1 MNEFAGRLNDLAGRI
16 DRLGPERRDPER
28 FHVEKDAIAHALR
41 KLAGELGAR
50 PGSSGKRGLFAAGDV
65 VVAGR
70 RIGAEV
76 RRARSRISPRRED
89 AGRPERER
97 IWPRKGNSTS

>member
-1 MNEFAGRLNDLAGRI
+1 MNAFADRLVDLAGRI
-16 DRLGPERRDPER
+16 DKLGPRRRDPEQ

-50 PGSSGKRGLFAAGDV
+50 TDLSAARGRFSAGDV

-76 RRARSRISPRRED
+76 RRSRRTMSPRRDD
-89 AGRPERER
+89 AGLPEMEL
-97 IWPRKGNSTS
+97 IWPRKGNSTT